1 MKPLRTFENG
11 KLKVEHHALKFPKAQ
26 WEEVLLPIDTSPLAT
41 DRNGKQGL
49 DLTGFNDNHW
59 VGVSL
64 LHTLFVREHNY
75 LCDRLRETYANDLSG
90 LPAAKVD
97 EWLFGKARL
106 VVAAL
111 MAKIHTIEWTTAI
124 LPNPRLWIDMNSNWW
139 GVLGRWIKIRFG
151 RLSSNEGI
159 SGIIGSA
166 AGHQA
171 APFSLTE
178 EFVAVYR
185 LHPLIPDVVRIH
197 EIIETGNPTDPIP
210 FQQLQGAHT
219 RDAVLRHGM
228 VNWLH
233 SCGKQSPGAVTL
245 RNYPKSLQE
254 HERLNGEK
262 LDLATRDIVRD
273 RERGVP
279 LYNAFR
285 TMLRMQPV
293 KSYEELVGH
302 RADREYLVRTLRE
315 LYGVTDGKDN
325 VDRIDLMVGLFA
337 EKLPPAFGFSDTAFR
352 IFILM
357 ASRRLKSDR
366 FFTDDF
372 RPEVY
377 TPFGMD
383 WVNNETMASMLERHF
398 PVLRGKV
405 PAGRAVF
412 APW

>member
-1 MKPLRTFENG
+1 MRIRRTVPDPTRPANAPYPPTYRTTDTHWWDASQIYGANLLAMKPLRTFEGG
-11 KLKVEHHALKFPKAQ
+11 KLKVAHQMLKFPKAQ

-41 DRNGKQGL
+41 DRHGKQGL

-90 LPAAKVD
+90 QPAAKVD

-106 VVAAL
+106 GCAAL

-139 GVLGRWIKIRFG
+139 GVLGRWVKLRFG
-151 RLSSNEGI
+151 RVSANEGI
-159 SGIIGSA
+159 SGIIGSHA
-166 AGHQA
+166 EHQA

-197 EIIETGNPTDPIP
+197 EIVETGNPTGPIA
-210 FQQLQGAHT
+210 FTQLQGAAT
-219 RDAVLRHGM
+219 RDAVLKHGM
-228 VNWLH
+228 VNWLY

-279 LYNAFR
+279 LYNRFR
-285 TMLRMQPV
+285 ACC
-293 KSYEELVGH
+293 EC
-302 RADREYLVRTLRE
+302 
-315 LYGVTDGKDN
+315 
-325 VDRIDLMVGLFA
+325 
-337 EKLPPAFGFSDTAFR
+337 
-352 IFILM
+352 
-357 ASRRLKSDR
+357 SR
-366 FFTDDF
+366 
-372 RPEVY
+372 
-377 TPFGMD
+377 
-383 WVNNETMASMLERHF
+383 
-398 PVLRGKV
+398 
-405 PAGRAVF
+405 
-412 APW
+412 